1 MNNKLGRIISL
12 YRDGFKSMVVGR
24 LLWKVILVKLVV
36 LYALAKFF
44 FPDYLRANFTTDQAR
59 ADHVLTALTQAHT
72 TSIKQE

>member
-1 MNNKLGRIISL
+1 MKSKLGRIITL

-44 FPDYLRANFTTDQAR
+44 FPDYLRVNFTTDQAR
-59 ADHVLTALTQAHT
+59 ADHVLAALTQT
-72 TSIKQE
+72 QPGR